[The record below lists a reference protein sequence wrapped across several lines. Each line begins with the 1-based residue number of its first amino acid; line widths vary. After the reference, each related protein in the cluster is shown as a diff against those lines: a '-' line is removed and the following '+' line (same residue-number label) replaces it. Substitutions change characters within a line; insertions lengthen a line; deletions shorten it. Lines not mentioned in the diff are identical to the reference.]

1 MIYRNNIGAYTS
13 HVTKFLLS
21 STLVLLICNT
31 VFAQN
36 SPFPLKRQ
44 DYLDANKKEL
54 EKIFNSIDKDG
65 DGKITKDEFYANPLK
80 DAAARFDNTDTNKD
94 GIVTLE
100 EENAAIAKLKKLE
113 ADAKKKQAEQQKK
126 DVPAATPKK

>member
-13 HVTKFLLS
+13 LVKKILS
-21 STLVLLICNT
+21 SAILALLICNT
-31 VFAQN
+31 VSAQN

-80 DAAARFDNTDTNKD
+80 DAAGRFDNTDTNKD

-113 ADAKKKQAEQQKK
+113 ADAKKKQAEQKK
-126 DVPAATPKK
+126 EPAPAAPKK

>member
-13 HVTKFLLS
+13 LVKKILLS
-21 STLVLLICNT
+21 AILALLICNT
-31 VFAQN
+31 VSAQN
-36 SPFPLKRQ
+36 SLFPLKRQ

-54 EKIFNSIDKDG
+54 EKIFSSIDKDS

-80 DAAARFDNTDTNKD
+80 EFAARFDNTDTNKD

-113 ADAKKKQAEQQKK
+113 ADAKKKQAEQKK
-126 DVPAATPKK
+126 EPAPAAPKK

>member
-13 HVTKFLLS
+13 LVKKILLS
-21 STLVLLICNT
+21 TILALLICN
-31 VFAQN
+31 VVSAQN

-54 EKIFNSIDKDG
+54 EKIFSSIDKDG

-80 DAAARFDNTDTNKD
+80 DAAARFDNTDTRKD
-94 GIVTLE
+94 GIVTIE

-113 ADAKKKQAEQQKK
+113 AEAKNKQAEQKK
-126 DVPAATPKK
+126 DPAPKK

>member
-13 HVTKFLLS
+13 LVKKILLS
-21 STLVLLICNT
+21 SILALLICNT
-31 VFAQN
+31 VSAQN

-54 EKIFNSIDKDG
+54 EKIFSSIDKDG

-94 GIVTLE
+94 GTVTLE

-113 ADAKKKQAEQQKK
+113 ADAKKKQAEQKK
-126 DVPAATPKK
+126 DPAPKK

>member
-1 MIYRNNIGAYTS
+1 MKKI
-13 HVTKFLLS
+13 LLS
-21 STLVLLICNT
+21 AILTILICNT
-31 VFAQN
+31 VSAQN

-54 EKIFNSIDKDG
+54 EKIFSSIDKDG

-80 DAAARFDNTDTNKD
+80 DAAARFDNTDTSKD
-94 GIVTLE
+94 GVVTLE

-113 ADAKKKQAEQQKK
+113 ADAKKKQAEQKK
-126 DVPAATPKK
+126 DPAPKK

>member
-1 MIYRNNIGAYTS
+1 MIYRNNIGAYIS
-13 HVTKFLLS
+13 LVKKILLS
-21 STLVLLICNT
+21 AILTILICNT
-31 VFAQN
+31 VSAQN

-54 EKIFNSIDKDG
+54 EKIFSSIDKDG

-80 DAAARFDNTDTNKD
+80 DAAGRFDNTDTNKD

-113 ADAKKKQAEQQKK
+113 ADAKKKQAEQKK
-126 DVPAATPKK
+126 EPAPAAPKK

>member
-13 HVTKFLLS
+13 LVKKILLS
-21 STLVLLICNT
+21 AILTILICNT
-31 VFAQN
+31 VSAQN

-54 EKIFNSIDKDG
+54 EKIFSSIDKDG

-80 DAAARFDNTDTNKD
+80 DATARFDNTDTSKD

-113 ADAKKKQAEQQKK
+113 ADAKKKQAEQKK
-126 DVPAATPKK
+126 DLAPKK

>member
-13 HVTKFLLS
+13 LVKKILLS
-21 STLVLLICNT
+21 TILALLICN
-31 VFAQN
+31 VVSAQN

-54 EKIFNSIDKDG
+54 EKIFSSIDKDG

-80 DAAARFDNTDTNKD
+80 DAAARFDNTDTSKD

-113 ADAKKKQAEQQKK
+113 AEAKKKQAEHKK
-126 DVPAATPKK
+126 DPAPKK

>member
-13 HVTKFLLS
+13 LVKKILS
-21 STLVLLICNT
+21 SAILALLICNT
-31 VFAQN
+31 VSAQN

-54 EKIFNSIDKDG
+54 EKIFSSIDKDG

-80 DAAARFDNTDTNKD
+80 DAAGRFDDTDTNKD

-113 ADAKKKQAEQQKK
+113 ADAKKKQAEQKK
-126 DVPAATPKK
+126 EPAPAAPKK

>member
-1 MIYRNNIGAYTS
+1 VKKI
-13 HVTKFLLS
+13 LLS
-21 STLVLLICNT
+21 AILTLFISNT
-31 VFAQN
+31 VSAQK

-54 EKIFNSIDKDG
+54 EKIFSSIDKDS

-80 DAAARFDNTDTNKD
+80 DAATRFDNTDTSKD
-94 GIVTLE
+94 GVVTLE

-113 ADAKKKQAEQQKK
+113 ADAKKKQAEQKK
-126 DVPAATPKK
+126 DPAPKK